1 MKNKGLGRGLDAL
14 LSNEESDKQH
24 NTEGLTMLSITK
36 LVSGQYQ
43 PRKTMNQQ
51 HLDELAESIKSQGIM
66 QPILVRKLT
75 DERYEIIAGERRWQ
89 ASKLAGIESVPVL
102 IKNIP
107 DSLGSRYGFNRK
119 HSKRRP

>member
-51 HLDELAESIKSQGIM
+51 HLDELAESIKSQ
-66 QPILVRKLT
+66 
-75 DERYEIIAGERRWQ
+75 E
-89 ASKLAGIESVPVL
+89 
-102 IKNIP
+102 
-107 DSLGSRYGFNRK
+107 
-119 HSKRRP
+119 